1 MPQFRLI
8 SSPYQSIYILPYIT
22 YNSGEG
28 CVIPLQNHEVQGAKK
43 QYFSN
48 MFSLSFKLNKV
59 TR

>member
-8 SSPYQSIYILPYIT
+8 PSPYQSIYILPYIT

-43 QYFSN
+43 
-48 MFSLSFKLNKV
+48 
-59 TR
+59 